1 MSDIIYSILTLL
13 SGCGVFMIGMKF
25 MGDGLE
31 RGAGGAIRKI
41 FSKISNRRFAGVGIG
56 AGVTAIIQSSSA
68 TTVMVIGFVNAGV
81 MTLFQAAAIIMG
93 ANIGTTVTA
102 ILVSLPVADFAMALS
117 LVGIFMIMFS
127 KKDKIK
133 NIGTILAGLG
143 LIFVG
148 LDLMSSAF
156 KSDEGLS
163 SAFEYLF
170 TTISFPVFLI
180 LFGMIFTAI
189 IQSSSAATGLIVT
202 LVSAE
207 VLGVESAL
215 FVVLGTNIGTCITAI
230 LASIGASTNAK
241 RAALI
246 HLTFNLAGTLIFTVI
261 LLIFHTQICT
271 VLAAIAPTTAMQIA
285 YFHVFFNVTTTLML
299 LPFINQ
305 LTSFAMKMVKEK
317 VNDDEILKLYY
328 IDDRILSTPAIA
340 VAQVVK
346 EITNVAE
353 MAQTNLERSVTAL
366 LDRDVSKRDKIYKT
380 ERKINY
386 IGKAVGRYL
395 IKISSAPI
403 SDTDEQVVGSLFS
416 VISDIERIGDHA
428 KNFIEK
434 TVEMKDGEITFSDE
448 AKQEIVEMYAC
459 VKEMFASSL
468 EAFTSRCDKHLPIV
482 NDLES
487 RIDDYKKQ
495 LSENHIER
503 LHEGNCTVDS
513 GVPFYATIAGLERV
527 ADHLNNIAY
536 SFKKTS
542 LSKMR
547 RQALKAEQKVAASQE
562 NAESNNA

>member
-1 MSDIIYSILTLL
+1 MSDIIFSILTLL

-41 FSKISNRRFAGVGIG
+41 FSKISNRRFAGVGLG

-148 LDLMSSAF
+148 LDFMSSAF

-163 SAFEYLF
+163 GAFEYLF
-170 TTISFPVFLI
+170 TTISFPLFLI
-180 LFGMIFTAI
+180 MFGMIFTAI

-202 LVSAE
+202 LVGAE

-215 FVVLGTNIGTCITAI
+215 FIVLGTNIGTCITAI

-241 RAALI
+241 RAAII
-246 HLTFNLAGTLIFTVI
+246 HLSFNLIGTLIFTLI
-261 LLIFHTQICT
+261 LLIFKNPIVS
-271 VLAAIAPTTAMQIA
+271 VLALLSPLPEMQIA
-285 YFHVFFNVTTTLML
+285 YFHVFFNVLTTLML
-299 LPFINQ
+299 LPFINL
-305 LTSFAMKMVKEK
+305 LTGFAIKVIKEK
-317 VNDDEILKLYY
+317 QNDDEILKLYY
-328 IDDRILSTPAIA
+328 IDDRILQTPAIA

-346 EITNVAE
+346 EVTNMAQL
-353 MAQTNLERSVTAL
+353 AQTNLDHAVTSML
-366 LDRDVSKRDKIYKT
+366 EQDVTKKDKIYKT

-386 IGKAVGRYL
+386 INKAVGRYL
-395 IKISSAPI
+395 VKISSTQI
-403 SDTDEQVVGSLFS
+403 SDSDEQLIGSLFS
-416 VISDIERIGDHA
+416 VISDVERIGDHA

-434 TVEMKDGEITFSDE
+434 TIEMKESEIAFSDE
-448 AKQEIVEMYAC
+448 ATAEITEMYAC
-459 VKEMFASSL
+459 VKEMFDSSL
-468 EAFTSRCDKHLPIV
+468 EAFISRCDKHLPIV
-482 NDLES
+482 NDLEAK
-487 RIDDYKKQ
+487 IDEYKKQ

-503 LHEGNCTVDS
+503 LHEGACDVDS

-547 RQALKAEQKVAASQE
+547 RQAKKIETQ
-562 NAESNNA
+562 NNT